1 MRVLLSVRPFH
12 GHLHP
17 FVPLA
22 LELVGAGHE
31 VAIATSDEM
40 GPTVTGVGLEWWPAG
55 IHPERAIDLFPDDD
69 SDYGVEV
76 VSLKAADLLEIMVGP
91 FRPDIVIRDPTDLA
105 PAIAAEVLEVPCS
118 VFGFSHFIPRWSW
131 PILGADKTLA
141 ELRLKYG
148 LKPDPDFDGLYDGL
162 YLAVVPP
169 SLETEDPL
177 PVALV
182 QRMRYHVWDGGAALA
197 RPAWLDELP
206 DRPTVLMTLGT
217 VYNFRSD
224 MFEMFL
230 EALGDQDLNVI
241 CTLGAELDPDEELWM
256 PDNVRFERYVPH
268 SLVLPSCDAI
278 LCHGG
283 FNTVM
288 GAVCEGVPL
297 VCVPVGADH
306 EYNARGC
313 EENGLGLRIAE
324 SDASPATITAAV
336 RTVLEDPSYSEN
348 VAALQHE
355 VEAMP
360 DLDDAILRLQEIA
373 GV

>member
-17 FVPLA
+17 FIPLA
-22 LELVGAGHE
+22 LELVGAGHQ
-31 VAIATSDEM
+31 VAVAVSDEM
-40 GPTVTGVGLEWWPAG
+40 GPTVAGVGLEWWPAG

-69 SDYGVEV
+69 SDYGIEV
-76 VSLKAADLLEIMVGP
+76 VSLKTAELLEIMVGP

-105 PAIAAEVLEVPCS
+105 PAVAAEALDVPCS

-141 ELRLKYG
+141 ELRPKYG
-148 LKPDPDFDGLYDGL
+148 LKPDPDFDHLYDGL

-177 PVALV
+177 PVSLV
-182 QRMRYHVWDGGAALA
+182 QRMRYHVWDGGAAMT

-206 DRPTVLMTLGT
+206 HRPTVLITLGT

-224 MFEMFL
+224 LFDMFL
-230 EALGDQDLNVI
+230 EALADEDLNII
-241 CTLGAELDPDEELWM
+241 CTVGGQVDPDEMLSM
-256 PDNVRFERYVPH
+256 PDNVRVERYVPH
-268 SLVLPSCDAI
+268 SLILPSCDAI

-288 GAVCEGVPL
+288 GALCEGVPL

-306 EYNARGC
+306 EYNAQGC
-313 EENGLGLRIAE
+313 EANGLGIRIAD
-324 SDASPATITAAV
+324 SDASAEVVSAAV
-336 RTVLEDPSYSEN
+336 RTVLEVPSYAEN
-348 VAALQHE
+348 VAALRGE
-355 VEAMP
+355 IDAMP
-360 DLDDAILRLQEIA
+360 DLDAATRRLEEIA
-373 GV
+373 GA